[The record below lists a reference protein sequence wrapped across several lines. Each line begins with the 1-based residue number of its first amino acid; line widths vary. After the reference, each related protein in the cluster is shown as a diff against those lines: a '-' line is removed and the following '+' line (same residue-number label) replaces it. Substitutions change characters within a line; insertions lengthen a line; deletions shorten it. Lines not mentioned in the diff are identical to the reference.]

1 MQTLR
6 RRFTLAALG
15 LAALPAALLPARAL
29 ANPGPGTAPAATVAS
44 TTAPAP
50 ATGSFAQHPA
60 ALAFARQLDAEQGW
74 SEGWAERWIG
84 HQARHRP
91 QIVRLMTPM
100 PRGTL
105 RDWPAYRARF
115 VEPVRIQAGLR
126 FWQQHA
132 ASLERAEREFGVP
145 DWLIVGIIGV
155 ETLYGRHMGTH
166 RVLDALATLA
176 FDFPPEHPRAA
187 QRSEFFR
194 SELAAFLRLSH
205 QHPRAPDG
213 WRGSFAGAIGLPQFM
228 PSNWPRFGVDF
239 DADGRIEA
247 ERKVG
252 GHAGLPAVL
261 AQEAPHRADGVG
273 NAVDQVDAAVGVE
286 IDSKA
291 RPVAGHELRQPDGP
305 GKAAAPAVGGARVL
319 VAKAQKGRQ
328 FGAEKLAALG
338 RARVLGRE
346 VKAQRGQRVEHTVR
360 AHVAA
365 VERLDT
371 DDAHDEPVGH
381 AKLALGALQAG
392 LVLLPKA
399 QPGLDAHRLHEARP
413 VGRPVAQGAA
423 RHGGHEAHDLRPVPG
438 FLPDPALGPAFA
450 PALLGVE
457 LARKGQRGGVLS
469 EAAGGRVG
477 QRGSGE
483 CGGSQG
489 SQRQTAA

>member
-239 DADGRIEA
+239 DADGRIDLIDSVPDA
-247 ERKVG
+247 IGSVG
-252 GHAGLPAVL
+252 RFLREHGWQPGMATHFALSF
-261 AQEAPHRADGVG
+261 
-273 NAVDQVDAAVGVE
+273 DAARLDLPTLLAPSIRPSFTLEQLHALGV
-286 IDSKA
+286 
-291 RPVAGHELRQPDGP
+291 QPSP
-305 GKAAAPAVGGARVL
+305 AAAQHSGLLALVELEQGDPARGG
-319 VAKAQKGRQ
+319 QPSS
-328 FGAEKLAALG
+328 FWLG
-338 RARVLGRE
+338 TQNFFAISRYNPSSYYVMAVIDLGQAVRARRLG
-346 VKAQRGQRVEHTVR
+346 
-360 AHVAA
+360 
-365 VERLDT
+365 
-371 DDAHDEPVGH
+371 
-381 AKLALGALQAG
+381 
-392 LVLLPKA
+392 
-399 QPGLDAHRLHEARP
+399 
-413 VGRPVAQGAA
+413 
-423 RHGGHEAHDLRPVPG
+423 
-438 FLPDPALGPAFA
+438 
-450 PALLGVE
+450 
-457 LARKGQRGGVLS
+457 
-469 EAAGGRVG
+469 
-477 QRGSGE
+477 
-483 CGGSQG
+483 
-489 SQRQTAA
+489 